1 MRKQQNKGNHKK
13 NGKYAQQSEL
23 STSQAK
29 VNIECISILGY
40 YYIFPECL
48 LCLWNDIAMFTWIRT
63 PGCSSRTI
71 FSPCSSILLI
81 NTTFFLNSLCH
92 KIWTIKI
99 LPFTSYRNTKIVW
112 QHEITTM
119 HVFPDL
125 LVKICHLYR
134 LYAIKNKYTSFQI
147 KPQKLF
153 EFINL
158 HFTSKR
164 P

>member
-1 MRKQQNKGNHKK
+1 MSNCRQNVNNKTKEIIIKK
-13 NGKYAQQSEL
+13 KGKYAQQLEL

-48 LCLWNDIAMFTWIRT
+48 LCLWNDIAMFTRAAAAVA
-63 PGCSSRTI
+63 I
-71 FSPCSSILLI
+71 FSLCSTVLLI

-99 LPFTSYRNTKIVW
+99 LPFTSYHNTKIVW

-125 LVKICHLYR
+125 LVKICHLYW
-134 LYAIKNKYTSFQI
+134 LYAIKNTYT
-147 KPQKLF
+147 
-153 EFINL
+153 EFSNKTPKAIWIYQFTL
-158 HFTSKR
+158 H
-164 P
+164 